1 MQAIFPTKAP
11 SKAVYS
17 SRRAVRASP
26 IRCQMSREATAGGV
40 TAASTSAPV
49 RRPSSQCTK
58 AAASI
63 PSLSIAEQH
72 YDTLVRNLA
81 PLRQALVQ
89 HKLYG
94 SIQTRDHLQTFMAS
108 HVFAVWDFMSLV
120 KTLQMRLA
128 PTQVPWTPPKH
139 AYLAGLINDIVAAE
153 ESDRVPP
160 HLQELVPSLP
170 PRASHLTLYLEAM
183 REVGDR
189 GHEFHR
195 FLEHVRG
202 GSAAGAASST
212 VSEEGPSLTATCTAL
227 PPSNTSDLPGGVAP
241 FCTLTLSQCDPTT
254 PTHQVAAAFLFG
266 REDPIPNMFQRLL
279 EALGPDPA
287 TYPFLRFYLERHI
300 ELDGDEHADLGRDM
314 LCVLC
319 KDNASHWRD
328 AEVAARHSLEA
339 RLQLWTEIERRL

>member
-1 MQAIFPTKAP
+1 
-11 SKAVYS
+11 
-17 SRRAVRASP
+17 
-26 IRCQMSREATAGGV
+26 
-40 TAASTSAPV
+40 
-49 RRPSSQCTK
+49 
-58 AAASI
+58 
-63 PSLSIAEQH
+63 
-72 YDTLVRNLA
+72 LA

-94 SIQTRDHLQTFMAS
+94 AIQTREHLQTFMAS

-139 AYLAGLINDIVAAE
+139 AYLAGVINDIVAAE

-160 HLQELVPSLP
+160 HLQALAPSLP

-195 FLEHVRG
+195 FLEHVNG
-202 GSAAGAASST
+202 GSAAR
-212 VSEEGPSLTATCTAL
+212 TAL
-227 PPSNTSDLPGGVAP
+227 PPSSKSSELPGGVAP
-241 FCTLTLSQCDPTT
+241 FCELTLSQCDPTM

-279 EALGPDPA
+279 AALGPDPA

-319 KDNASHWRD
+319 QDDASRWRD
-328 AEVAARHSLEA
+328 AEVAARNSIEA
-339 RLQLWTEIERRL
+339 RLQLWSEIERRL

>member
-1 MQAIFPTKAP
+1 MT
-11 SKAVYS
+11 AV
-17 SRRAVRASP
+17 RRA
-26 IRCQMSREATAGGV
+26 
-40 TAASTSAPV
+40 TAA
-49 RRPSSQCTK
+49 RRSSKHTK

-63 PSLSIAEQH
+63 PSLSPAEQH
-72 YDTLVRNLA
+72 YDTLVHNLA

-94 SIQTRDHLQTFMAS
+94 SIHTREHLKTFMAS

-139 AYLAGLINDIVAAE
+139 AYLAGVINDIVAAE

-160 HLQELVPSLP
+160 HLRELAPSLP

-183 REVGDR
+183 HEVGAH
-189 GHEFHR
+189 GPEFRR
-195 FLEHVRG
+195 FLDHVGG
-202 GSAAGAASST
+202 GSATAVPSAVAVPASTAS
-212 VSEEGPSLTATCTAL
+212 GPSRPVGLAAAHTAL
-227 PPSNTSDLPGGVAP
+227 PPSSSSELPHGVAP
-241 FCTLTLSQCDPTT
+241 FCRLTLSQCDPAT

-279 EALGPDPA
+279 AALGPDPA

-328 AEVAARHSLEA
+328 AEVAARNSIEA
-339 RLQLWTEIERRL
+339 RLQLWDEIERRL